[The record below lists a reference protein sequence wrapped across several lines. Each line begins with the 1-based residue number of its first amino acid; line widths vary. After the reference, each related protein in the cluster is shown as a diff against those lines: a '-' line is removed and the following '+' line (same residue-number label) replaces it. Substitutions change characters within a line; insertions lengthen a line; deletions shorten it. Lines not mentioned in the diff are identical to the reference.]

1 MRKIL
6 PVTILIILVVFC
18 SWFYWKFYYTYSDG
32 NRTGLLQKFSHKG
45 NMFKTYEGELVLS
58 GISGNSMT
66 PISSEKFYFSVDK
79 DAVAKQLMN
88 YEGQKV
94 VLHYQQMNGRLFW
107 RGDTEYL
114 VDSVR
119 TVGQ

>member
-6 PVTILIILVVFC
+6 PVTIIIILVVFC
-18 SWFYWKFYYTYSDG
+18 SWFYWKYYYTYSDG

-58 GISGNSMT
+58 GISGNNMS
-66 PISSEKFYFSVDK
+66 PISSEKFFFSVDN

-107 RGDTEYL
+107 RGDTEYI

>member
-6 PVTILIILVVFC
+6 PVTIIIILVVFC
-18 SWFYWKFYYTYSDG
+18 SWFYWKYYYTYSDG

-45 NMFKTYEGELVLS
+45 NMFKTYEGELILS
-58 GISGNSMT
+58 GISGNNMS
-66 PISSEKFYFSVDK
+66 PISSEKFFFSVVK
-79 DAVAKQLMN
+79 EAVAKQLMN

-107 RGDTEYL
+107 RGDTEYI

>member
-6 PVTILIILVVFC
+6 PVTIIIILVVFC
-18 SWFYWKFYYTYSDG
+18 SWFYWKYYYTYSDG

-58 GISGNSMT
+58 GISGNNMS
-66 PISSEKFYFSVDK
+66 PISSEKFFFSVDK
-79 DAVAKQLMN
+79 EAVAKQLMN

-107 RGDTEYL
+107 RGDTEYM

-119 TVGQ
+119 MVGQ

>member
-6 PVTILIILVVFC
+6 PVTILIILVVFS
-18 SWFYWKFYYTYSDG
+18 SWFYWKYYYTYSDG

-58 GISGNSMT
+58 GISGNNMS
-66 PISSEKFYFSVDK
+66 PISSEKFFFSVDK

-94 VLHYQQMNGRLFW
+94 VLHYQQMNGRLLW
-107 RGDTEYL
+107 RGDTEYM

-119 TVGQ
+119 MVGQ

>member
-6 PVTILIILVVFC
+6 PVTIIIILVVFC
-18 SWFYWKFYYTYSDG
+18 SWFYWKYYYTYSDG

-58 GISGNSMT
+58 GISGNNMS
-66 PISSEKFYFSVDK
+66 PISSEKFFFSVDN

-107 RGDTEYL
+107 RGDTEYM

-119 TVGQ
+119 MVGQ

>member
-1 MRKIL
+1 
-6 PVTILIILVVFC
+6 
-18 SWFYWKFYYTYSDG
+18 
-32 NRTGLLQKFSHKG
+32 
-45 NMFKTYEGELVLS
+45 MFKTYEGELVLS
-58 GISGNSMT
+58 GISGNNMT
-66 PISSEKFYFSVDK
+66 PISSEKFFFSVDK
-79 DAVAKQLMN
+79 ESVAKQLMN

>member
-1 MRKIL
+1 
-6 PVTILIILVVFC
+6 
-18 SWFYWKFYYTYSDG
+18 
-32 NRTGLLQKFSHKG
+32 
-45 NMFKTYEGELVLS
+45 MFKTYEGELVLS
-58 GISGNSMT
+58 GISGNNMS
-66 PISSEKFYFSVDK
+66 PISSEKFFFSVDN

-107 RGDTEYL
+107 RGDTEYM

-119 TVGQ
+119 MVGQ